1 MITIIVAN
9 KADFMIPVL
18 PIRHLR
24 DEVLENLPAL
34 SRNQWLAHSRSSS
47 RVADS
52 SSINAVNFFIRI
64 HNETLTVA
72 AIRVSQRLL
81 LSINSCASTFAT
93 EYRFDFRRAM
103 CRLQSRSFAMPQ
115 SFIAAGRQFITAS
128 DSNRRRGKN
137 GITFTKWRA
146 RILLP
151 LRLRRITPLQG
162 RVFPKGLVRRTA
174 RIGAACYTCSA
185 SCQATHSI

>member
-9 KADFMIPVL
+9 KADFMVPVL

-72 AIRVSQRLL
+72 AIRVTQRLL

-115 SFIAAGRQFITAS
+115 NFIAAGRQFITAS

-137 GITFTKWRA
+137 GITFTKWRSRNLLA
-146 RILLP
+146 CSLSRIRP
-151 LRLRRITPLQG
+151 SQA
-162 RVFPKGLVRRTA
+162 RVFTKVLRPLMSRCERRYKT
-174 RIGAACYTCSA
+174 GALSNKA
-185 SCQATHSI
+185 S